1 MLVEGNRP
9 TSTKGWEAMHAVVAP
24 AVKELDV
31 EGVRAALARGATV
44 IDVRPRDE
52 FDNRR
57 LEGSVSCELF
67 RRIDGS
73 SGSQNLRKAAFA
85 FFGINGSELNPEFLD
100 EVAAVVGGA
109 QKNSGGGGFQLPWQ
123 AQKGGGASQE
133 VVLVCWTGGTLEE
146 SRNFPLGV
154 QSRSLTAAY
163 QLVKQGYRNVS
174 FVGGGLSGIA
184 GVDESLLV
192 DDRDFLSKLGIK
204 GGLGSS

>member
-1 MLVEGNRP
+1 MLVEGERP
-9 TSTKGWEAMHAVVAP
+9 TSTKGWEAIHAVVAP
-24 AVKELDV
+24 AVKEIDV
-31 EGVRAALARGATV
+31 EGVRAALARGAAV

-57 LEGSVSCELF
+57 LEGSVSCQLF
-67 RRIDGS
+67 RRIVGN
-73 SGSQNLRKAAFA
+73 SGSQRWRKAGFA
-85 FFGINGSELNPEFLD
+85 FFGITGSELNPEFLE
-100 EVAAVVGGA
+100 EVAAVVGGP
-109 QKNSGGGGFQLPWQ
+109 QKPGVGGVQLPWQ
-123 AQKGGGASQE
+123 KGGGTSQE

-184 GVDESLLV
+184 AVDDSLLV
-192 DDRDFLSKLGIK
+192 DNRDLASRLGIR

>member
-1 MLVEGNRP
+1 MLVEGERP
-9 TSTKGWEAMHAVVAP
+9 TSTKGWEAMHAAVAP
-24 AVKELDV
+24 AVKELGV
-31 EGVRAALARGATV
+31 EGVRAALARGADV

-52 FDNRR
+52 FDNRH
-57 LEGSVSCELF
+57 LEGSVSCQLF
-67 RRIDGS
+67 RRIAGN
-73 SGSQNLRKAAFA
+73 SGSQRWRKAGFA
-85 FFGINGSELNPEFLD
+85 FFGINGSELNPDFLD
-100 EVAAVVGGA
+100 EVAALLGDS
-109 QKNSGGGGFQLPWQ
+109 QKPGGGGIQLPWQ
-123 AQKGGGASQE
+123 KGKGGGASQE

-184 GVDESLLV
+184 AADDSMLV
-192 DDRDFLSKLGIK
+192 DNRDLASRLGIR